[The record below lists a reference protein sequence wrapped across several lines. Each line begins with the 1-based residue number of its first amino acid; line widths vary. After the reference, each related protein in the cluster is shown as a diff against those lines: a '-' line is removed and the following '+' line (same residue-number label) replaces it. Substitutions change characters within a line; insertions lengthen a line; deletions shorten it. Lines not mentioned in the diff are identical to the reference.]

1 MAWRGENG
9 RYDRKDSTTTSVITI
24 YPKLNQRFLA
34 LLEGDNS
41 VACRISA
48 EVNVG
53 TQNSKYSRIINF
65 E

>member
-1 MAWRGENG
+1 MKWDVEFNVM
-9 RYDRKDSTTTSVITI
+9 S
-24 YPKLNQRFLA
+24 

-41 VACRISA
+41 AARRISA

>member
-1 MAWRGENG
+1 MEIRTAEVKLKLKKPTINSEN
-9 RYDRKDSTTTSVITI
+9 
-24 YPKLNQRFLA
+24 LNSET

-41 VACRISA
+41 AARRISA